1 MKGEKS
7 MKTRKKPYMNEELF
21 EVIVDILK
29 KKNLLPDILDY
40 HLAERHDSKEI
51 RSYEWDT
58 IGIIN
63 FGGSEGIYLD
73 VYAQGEIGNNESKVR
88 LGTFKTL
95 NRSREDFYIMAKL
108 QTDFV
113 YETRD
118 FVNDHI
124 DDFEW
129 TGYNVRF
136 YKGDKRTIGY
146 TTGSKEGINRLLKR
160 HIESDFDYVV
170 ITDNATC
177 KERTIEKEKIALD

>member
-1 MKGEKS
+1 
-7 MKTRKKPYMNEELF
+7 
-21 EVIVDILK
+21 
-29 KKNLLPDILDY
+29 
-40 HLAERHDSKEI
+40 
-51 RSYEWDT
+51 
-58 IGIIN
+58 
-63 FGGSEGIYLD
+63 
-73 VYAQGEIGNNESKVR
+73 
-88 LGTFKTL
+88 
-95 NRSREDFYIMAKL
+95 MAKL

-124 DDFEW
+124 DEFEW